1 MRSIVMMKPN
11 TLKIFANETVATRSK
26 VLAKVLVTAVFAW
39 AMTAAAAS
47 AVPREVG
54 IWIDDS
60 GKGAVKIDICG
71 NRLCGHIVW
80 LKETVNAKGEPLFD
94 RHNPD
99 ASKKTRPICG
109 LQILGELAQM
119 QGGGFD
125 NGWVYDPKVGKSYSV
140 ALDLT
145 APDVLKVTGYKGMRF
160 MGKTFIWT
168 RAQSELPA
176 CDGTAARADDAAVP
190 TTAPKAAAAKPA
202 VAKPAGAKPPAIKS
216 AGGTAP
222 AKQAPPQAKKTT
234 TEKMPWDAGPKPAA
248 KPAPAKSVAPAP

>member
-1 MRSIVMMKPN
+1 MRSIVMMKRN
-11 TLKIFANETVATRSK
+11 TLNILASQRAAAFSKALVTSIFA
-26 VLAKVLVTAVFAW
+26 LAI
-39 AMTAAAAS
+39 TAAAAS
-47 AVPREVG
+47 AVPKEVG
-54 IWIDDS
+54 VWIDDT

-80 LKETVNAKGEPLFD
+80 LRETVNAKGEPLFD

-99 ASKKTRPICG
+99 ASKQTRPICG

-145 APDVLKVTGYKGMRF
+145 APDVLQVTGYKGMRF

-168 RAQSELPA
+168 RAQTELPP
-176 CDGTAARADDAAVP
+176 CDANAPRADDALTPPKAS
-190 TTAPKAAAAKPA
+190 KAAAAKSA
-202 VAKPAGAKPPAIKS
+202 VAKPAGAKPTAIKS
-216 AGGTAP
+216 AAGTTP
-222 AKQAPPQAKKTT
+222 AKQTPPQAKKTAA
-234 TEKMPWDAGPKPAA
+234 EKMPWDATPKPAPKPTQA
-248 KPAPAKSVAPAP
+248 KAVPQAQ